1 MQTRLMMFGIIVLIV
16 MSAVSGLAQKNSAA
30 SEIIT
35 ISVEDSVVV
44 LNDVTFKIS
53 PDARFFARDERTAIS
68 LSSFKEGDWVEFS
81 VDSNGEI
88 NEMWLSTENR

>member
-1 MQTRLMMFGIIVLIV
+1 MKTRLLIFGIMLLIL
-16 MSAVSGLAQKNSAA
+16 MPAVCGFAQKNSAA

-53 PDARFFARDERTAIS
+53 PDARFFARDEKTAIS

-81 VDSNGEI
+81 IDSNGEI